1 LISDMPRPRP
11 PHLHRETNR
20 HGNVVW
26 YVREGKGPR
35 IRIKE
40 TYGTPEFEA
49 AYHAAIKGGTLQPKA
64 KAASGSLEWLWM
76 LYRQA
81 SAWTDLSLATRKQRE
96 NIMKPVLLT
105 GGREPLSKITKA
117 SVEAGVRRRTA
128 TPTQAKH
135 FVTSLRG
142 MFEWALEAKL
152 AKIDPTHGI
161 AFKTKKGAKA
171 GGFPVWNDV
180 DMADYEKRWP
190 RGTRERVAFDVYQY
204 TGLRRGDAAAVG
216 KQHVKNGVIG
226 IQTEKTGMWVY
237 IPVHPELQLTLDAGP
252 IGDLAFIAQKNGNP
266 LTKES
271 LGNFFREA
279 CDAAGIKKSAHGIRK
294 AAATAAADNGA
305 TESELEAMFAWS
317 GGQMASLYTRS
328 ANRKRLAAGAAHKMA
343 RTKTETS
350 IPAPDDKVRDGELKP
365 QTKQG

>member
-1 LISDMPRPRP
+1 MIADMPRPRP
-11 PHLHRETNR
+11 PHLHKETNR
-20 HGNVVW
+20 HGTTVW

-35 IRIKE
+35 IRIKGD
-40 TYGTPEFEA
+40 YGTLEFEDAYQA
-49 AYHAAIKGGTLQPKA
+49 ALRGDAPQSRPRVAN
-64 KAASGSLEWLWM
+64 GSLEWLWM

-81 SAWTDLSLATRKQRE
+81 GAWTELSLATRKQRE
-96 NIMKPVLLT
+96 NIIKPVLLT
-105 GGREPLSKITKA
+105 SGREPLSKITKA
-117 SVEAGVRRRTA
+117 AVEAGVKRRAA

-135 FVTSLRG
+135 FVTTLRG
-142 MFEWALEAKL
+142 MFEWALEGNL

-161 AFKTKKGAKA
+161 AFKNKKGSKS
-171 GGFPVWNDV
+171 GGFPVWNDLE
-180 DMADYEKRWP
+180 MAAYERRWP
-190 RGTRERVAFDVYQY
+190 RGTRERVAFDIYQY

-266 LTKES
+266 LVKES

-317 GGQMASLYTRS
+317 GGQMAALYTRS

-350 IPAPDDKVRDGELKP
+350 IPAPEVSSPRTSKN
-365 QTKQG
+365 T

>member
-1 LISDMPRPRP
+1 MPRPRP
-11 PHLHRETNR
+11 DGLQKETSR
-20 HGNVVW
+20 HGKTVW
-26 YVREGKGPR
+26 YVRVGHGPR
-35 IRIKE
+35 VRIKAA
-40 TYGTPEFEA
+40 YGTPEFKEA
-49 AYHAAIKGGTLQPKA
+49 YQAALKGVVSQPKA
-64 KAASGSLEWLWM
+64 KAPNGSLEWLWM

-81 SAWTDLSLATRKQRE
+81 GAWTTLSLATRKQRE
-96 NIMKPVLLT
+96 NIMKPVLST
-105 GGREPLSKITKA
+105 AGREPLSKITKA
-117 SVEAGVRRRTA
+117 SVEAGVRRRAA

-142 MFEWALEAKL
+142 MFEWALASNL
-152 AKIDPTHGI
+152 ARVDPTHGI
-161 AFKTKKGAKA
+161 AFKTKRGPKPE
-171 GGFPVWNDV
+171 GFPAWNDV
-180 DMADYEKRWP
+180 EMAAYERRWP

-271 LGNFFREA
+271 LGNFFRDA

-294 AAATAAADNGA
+294 AVATAAADNGA
-305 TESELEAMFAWS
+305 TESELEAIFAWS
-317 GGQMASLYTRS
+317 GGQMASLYTRT
-328 ANRKRLAAGAAHKMA
+328 ANRKRLAAGASHKMA
-343 RTKTETS
+343 RTKSETS
-350 IPAPDDKVRDGELKP
+350 IPAPDDKVREGELKP